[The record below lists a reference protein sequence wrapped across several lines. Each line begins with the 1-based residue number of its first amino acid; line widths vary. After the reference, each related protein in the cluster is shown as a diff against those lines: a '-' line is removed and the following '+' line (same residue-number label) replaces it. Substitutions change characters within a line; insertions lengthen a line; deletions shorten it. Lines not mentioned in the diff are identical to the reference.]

1 MVVLTMCGC
10 AVLWCVGGCVV
21 LRGVGVV
28 CCTTCVRDCV
38 CWLLLCVVP
47 LCVHVVGVCVG
58 HVCMLFCV
66 FVYVCVCL
74 LVCLCVVGVVGWYVG
89 VWVRLRCDGLGLA
102 AVAWTRVCMCVSWL
116 WCLFVRGCGVCL
128 CSLWCGVCCD
138 AVWTM
143 LLAAAACVDARV
155 LCGLTAATDWRLGC
169 GWPAWWRGHWMYSW

>member
-1 MVVLTMCGC
+1 MCC
-10 AVLWCVGGCVV
+10 APVRACG
-21 LRGVGVV
+21 R
-28 CCTTCVRDCV
+28 CVRGPCV
-38 CWLLLCVVP
+38 YAFFACLC
-47 LCVHVVGVCVG
+47 
-58 HVCMLFCV
+58 M
-66 FVYVCVCL
+66 CVCL

-89 VWVRLRCDGLGLA
+89 ERVRLRCDGLGLA

-155 LCGLTAATDWRLGC
+155 LCGLTAATDWRLGG
-169 GWPAWWRGHWMYSW
+169 GWSAWWRGH